1 MLTSFDILVRR
12 RNRYLDFHLT
22 NWENAD
28 IRVPNVFFLRSH
40 TTISVEWVQMHDCFL
55 HAVSIVILYLTLIKL
70 AFLEQPAR
78 D

>member
-1 MLTSFDILVRR
+1 MLTGFDILVRR
-12 RNRYLDFHLT
+12 RNRDFDFHLT

-40 TTISVEWVQMHDCFL
+40 TTKSVEWVQMLDCFL
-55 HAVSIVILYLTLIKL
+55 HAVSIIILYLTFIKL
-70 AFLEQPAR
+70 AFLEQPAC